1 MMHLNNYQFLK
12 KKENLVLF
20 LLVFLSVLIRIPIIL
35 IYGDTNLENEWAAL
49 VNNLILHGTL
59 SYKSF
64 EDFLLPNLFMPPL
77 YAYYLYVFS
86 FLNLA
91 EQNYINLVLLSQ
103 ALLASISIV
112 VFYKINKIFFSEKVS
127 FYSSL
132 LFSFFPLHV
141 YACSQI
147 SSVSLQSFFLILFFY
162 FFFKLIEKKNFLSI
176 FIFSFISGLLILLRG
191 EFFVILIFSFL
202 YLFFFLKV
210 KLKNILFIILI
221 TLITVSPYLIRNIVI
236 FEKITITK
244 SLGYNLWKG
253 NNPNSTVEGS
263 EFTNDNLKKEIYDIP
278 KDKFFRINF
287 DKIFMNEA
295 KKNITNEP
303 QKYLI
308 LFLKKIA
315 SFLFIDINSSQSNYY
330 NPLHYLPV
338 VLLGITSLIGIIIS
352 DKKSYKMNYL
362 IFVFFFNIIIFS
374 SFFILARYKLAILPL
389 QIIFT
394 NVLINHLKNNFFKT

>member
-91 EQNYINLVLLSQ
+91 EQHYINLVLLSQ

-162 FFFKLIEKKNFLSI
+162 FFFKLVEKKNFLSI

-244 SLGYNLWKG
+244 SLGYNFWKG

-263 EFTNDNLKKEIYDIP
+263 EFTNDNLKKEIHDIP
-278 KDKFFRINF
+278 KDKSFRINF

-362 IFVFFFNIIIFS
+362 IFVFFLNIIIFS

>member
-147 SSVSLQSFFLILFFY
+147 SSVSLQSFFLISFFY
-162 FFFKLIEKKNFLSI
+162 FFFKIVEKKNFLSI
-176 FIFSFISGLLILLRG
+176 FIFSFISGLLILSRG

-263 EFTNDNLKKEIYDIP
+263 VFTNDNLKKEIYDIP

-362 IFVFFFNIIIFS
+362 IFVFFLNIIIFS

>member
-162 FFFKLIEKKNFLSI
+162 FFFKIVEKKNFLSI

-253 NNPNSTVEGS
+253 NNSNSTVEGS

>member
-191 EFFVILIFSFL
+191 EFFVI
-202 YLFFFLKV
+202 
-210 KLKNILFIILI
+210 
-221 TLITVSPYLIRNIVI
+221 
-236 FEKITITK
+236 
-244 SLGYNLWKG
+244 
-253 NNPNSTVEGS
+253 
-263 EFTNDNLKKEIYDIP
+263 
-278 KDKFFRINF
+278 
-287 DKIFMNEA
+287 
-295 KKNITNEP
+295 
-303 QKYLI
+303 
-308 LFLKKIA
+308 
-315 SFLFIDINSSQSNYY
+315 
-330 NPLHYLPV
+330 
-338 VLLGITSLIGIIIS
+338 
-352 DKKSYKMNYL
+352 
-362 IFVFFFNIIIFS
+362 
-374 SFFILARYKLAILPL
+374 
-389 QIIFT
+389 
-394 NVLINHLKNNFFKT
+394 

>member
-12 KKENLVLF
+12 KKKNLVLF
-20 LLVFLSVLIRIPIIL
+20 LLVLTSVLIRIPIIL

-49 VNNLILHGTL
+49 VNNLISHGTL

-162 FFFKLIEKKNFLSI
+162 FFFKL
-176 FIFSFISGLLILLRG
+176 
-191 EFFVILIFSFL
+191 V
-202 YLFFFLKV
+202 
-210 KLKNILFIILI
+210 
-221 TLITVSPYLIRNIVI
+221 
-236 FEKITITK
+236 
-244 SLGYNLWKG
+244 
-253 NNPNSTVEGS
+253 
-263 EFTNDNLKKEIYDIP
+263 
-278 KDKFFRINF
+278 
-287 DKIFMNEA
+287 
-295 KKNITNEP
+295 
-303 QKYLI
+303 
-308 LFLKKIA
+308 
-315 SFLFIDINSSQSNYY
+315 
-330 NPLHYLPV
+330 
-338 VLLGITSLIGIIIS
+338 
-352 DKKSYKMNYL
+352 
-362 IFVFFFNIIIFS
+362 
-374 SFFILARYKLAILPL
+374 
-389 QIIFT
+389 
-394 NVLINHLKNNFFKT
+394 

>member
-253 NNPNSTVEGS
+253 NNSNSTVEGS